1 MIEWL
6 GTVPMSSNNSLSDEH
21 RTLLLDLAKQSI
33 QNGLLT
39 GKPLP
44 INVEDYPHELQEKR
58 ATFVTLEINDQLRGC
73 IGMLEAERPLVLD
86 VVKNAFSAAFNDPRF
101 PSLKDFEFERLQ
113 YHISVLQPAE
123 SMQFKSESEL
133 VSQMRPGVDGL
144 ILEEGSHRGTFLP
157 SVWESLPDPY
167 DFLIHLKH
175 KAGLPPNYWSDTLQ
189 VSRYTTESFS

>member
-1 MIEWL
+1 
-6 GTVPMSSNNSLSDEH
+6 MSSNNLLSNEH
-21 RTLLLDLAKQSI
+21 RTLLLNLAKQSI

-44 INVEDYPHELQEKR
+44 VNVEDYPPELQEKC

-123 SMQFKSESEL
+123 PMQFKSEGDL
-133 VSQMRPGVDGL
+133 VGQIRSGIDGL

-167 DFLIHLKH
+167 DFWIHLKH
-175 KAGLPPNYWSDTLQ
+175 KAGLPPDYWSDTLQ

>member
-1 MIEWL
+1 
-6 GTVPMSSNNSLSDEH
+6 MSSNNSLSNEH
-21 RTLLLDLAKQSI
+21 RALLLKLAKQSI

-39 GKPLP
+39 NKPLP
-44 INVEDYPHELQEKR
+44 VKVEDYPPELQKKR

-73 IGMLEAERPLVLD
+73 IGMLEAECPLVLD

-101 PSLKDFEFERLQ
+101 PPLKIFEFEQLQ

-123 SMQFKSESEL
+123 PMQFKSESDL
-133 VSQMRPGVDGL
+133 VGQIRPGIDGL
-144 ILEEGSHRGTFLP
+144 ILEDGYHRGTFLP

-167 DFLIHLKH
+167 DFWIHLKH
-175 KAGLPPNYWSDTLQ
+175 KASMPSNYWSDTLR